1 MPQFCFLYT
10 DIEGSTSLWDSDP
23 EGMRS
28 FVDRHDSLVQSC
40 VANHS
45 GTVFK
50 SLGDGLAARF
60 ETSRDAVV
68 AGAALQR
75 KLCEETFARVRIG
88 VDLGEVDP
96 TTFDLQG
103 PVLNRIARITQCG
116 WGGQV
121 LLGHRVWMDCKEDLP
136 PELGAIDLGEY
147 LLRGLS
153 QAERIWQLT
162 GPGLESHFPPLQGF
176 FRPPPNIPQLER
188 PFVGR
193 TTERKAI
200 RQLLDSEGVR
210 LLTILGFG
218 GMGKT
223 TLAQVVAEEIAES
236 GANVSWVSCE
246 GILSGDQLVSE
257 LALARRLTLESSC
270 DLASLCEQLGN
281 EEILFVLDCFER
293 LLTAKDVVDQV
304 LRACKGIKFL
314 VTSRALL
321 GSGFESEFALKPM
334 VQTRRGK
341 PDFSDAVALYET
353 CAQRIRP
360 DFAAHGKVR
369 TLVREIV
376 SVVEGIPLAI
386 LLVAGRE
393 RHFATA
399 EILSQVRESV
409 LGTAQNVLDH
419 TGRHANL
426 RRVIESSL
434 SLISEEDQI
443 VLRELQVFWGG
454 FDLAAAKAVLENQT
468 LPEIL
473 SRLRDYSL
481 LTADVS
487 SGTARFKMLDSI
499 REYLE
504 EDMAEPA
511 LGQLRRRHAAYFGEN
526 PAGNS
531 VIQDHQNFRAASLFA
546 AEVRDEGLG
555 LKLAKLTLRPWLEAG
570 YLTDFERYAKFAT
583 YSAAGSTFEPE
594 LLGLR
599 AMSAKRHG
607 DLDSADALL
616 AEKQRLCFQAGDIAG
631 TADALGDRLGLVLAS
646 GTTNRLAPL
655 LTVYDTLEWEAPES
669 EKLAHKVLRAR
680 CASALGER
688 AIVDQLINEILGEL
702 SSAAGTEFEV
712 FILDSLLSLMRDVG
726 RNASAGS
733 LALRMIEVSLRQRY
747 AQGCAQA
754 LLHLSRAANSEGDIE
769 KAIECAQMAW
779 FVSVSRSQP
788 VHLEAKRALGL
799 LRANPNPS
807 LRGSWVK
814 NVENLIKNRQ
824 L

>member
-23 EGMRS
+23 GGMRS
-28 FVDRHDSLVQSC
+28 FVDLHDSLVQSC

-68 AGAALQR
+68 AAAALQS
-75 KLCEETFARVRIG
+75 KLSEETFARVRIG

-103 PVLNRIARITQCG
+103 PVLNRVARITQCG

-121 LLGHRVWMDCKEDLP
+121 LLGHRVWMDCKDDLP

-162 GPGLESHFPPLQGF
+162 GPGIETHFPPLQGF

-193 TTERKAI
+193 TTELKAI

-270 DLASLCEQLGN
+270 DLASLCDQLGN

-293 LLTAKDVVDQV
+293 LLTARDVVDQV

-360 DFAAHGKVR
+360 NFAARGKVR
-369 TLVREIV
+369 NLVREIV

-434 SLISEEDQI
+434 SLISVEDQT

-454 FDLAAAKAVLENQT
+454 FDLAAARAVLENQT

-481 LTADVS
+481 LTADMS
-487 SGTARFKMLDSI
+487 SGTARFRMLDSI

-511 LGQLRRRHAAYFGEN
+511 LGQLRRRHATYFGEN

-570 YLTDFERYAKFAT
+570 YLTDFERCAKFAT
-583 YSAAGSTFEPE
+583 DSAAGSTFEPE

-607 DLDSADALL
+607 DHESADALL

-631 TADALGDRLGLVLAS
+631 TADALGDRLGIALETKNSDSLQS
-646 GTTNRLAPL
+646 RLAE
-655 LTVYDTLEWEAPES
+655 YDLLEWEAPEAELLAHRALRGRCAHQLGDQQTVAQVVRDLQ
-669 EKLAHKVLRAR
+669 EKL
-680 CASALGER
+680 
-688 AIVDQLINEILGEL
+688 
-702 SSAAGTEFEV
+702 SSVTGSDFEV
-712 FILDSLLSLMRDVG
+712 YVLHSLISLQEEVG
-726 RNASAGS
+726 HGGPTKP
-733 LALRMIEVSLRQRY
+733 LVIQMIHASLREDY
-747 AQGCAQA
+747 AQGCGQA
-754 LLHLSRAANSEGDIE
+754 LLHLSRLSEVAGEIE
-769 KAIECAQMAW
+769 QAVACAQMAW
-779 FVSVSRSQP
+779 FVTSSRSQT
-788 VHLEAKRALGL
+788 VHLEAKRALGRL
-799 LRANPNPS
+799 KAPPDPS
-807 LRGSWVK
+807 LRGSWDQQVQILLK
-814 NVENLIKNRQ
+814 NFHL
-824 L
+824 